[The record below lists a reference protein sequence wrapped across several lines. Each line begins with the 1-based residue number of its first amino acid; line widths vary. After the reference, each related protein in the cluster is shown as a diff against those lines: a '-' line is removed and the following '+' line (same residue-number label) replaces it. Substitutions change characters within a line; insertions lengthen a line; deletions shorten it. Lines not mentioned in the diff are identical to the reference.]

1 MSSQLRL
8 HGFDPEEALIA
19 LAPRQGES
27 TLRTEDIIQTIR
39 NDHQIAL
46 VMFSGIQYYTGQ
58 LFEIEKIT
66 RVGHEEVGGART
78 PIMREKA

>member
-1 MSSQLRL
+1 M
-8 HGFDPEEALIA
+8 IA
-19 LAPRQGES
+19 LAPRRGES
-27 TLRTEDIIQTIR
+27 TLRTEDIIHTIR

-66 RVGHEEVGGART
+66 RAGHEEVKVHG
-78 PIMREKA
+78 PFHDEKA

>member
-1 MSSQLRL
+1 M
-8 HGFDPEEALIA
+8 HGYDPEEALIA

-27 TLRTEDIIQTIR
+27 TLRTEDIINTIR

-66 RVGHEEVGGART
+66 RAGHEEVKSART
-78 PIMREKA
+78 IS

>member
-1 MSSQLRL
+1 M
-8 HGFDPEEALIA
+8 IA

-27 TLRTEDIIQTIR
+27 TLRTEDIIHTIR

-66 RVGHEEVGGART
+66 RAGHEEVKSART
-78 PIMREKA
+78 IS